1 MCKFLHLAS
10 LTNIDKLL
18 RRYEN
23 VVTGNAGKA
32 TVPPSLDKGSAG
44 FPLHTAKRAPESDG
58 MRFMKAAVLVLLSS
72 LLTQAQVVRSFE
84 GIDASQVAHPKFDV
98 DPNGSVG
105 TKQYLEWTNVYYQ
118 AFDKVT
124 FAPLWPAPQS
134 GILPFQKANMTNCQ
148 NVGGDGIVTFDRL
161 ASRWVIAARSQP
173 SPNSYYYCVAI
184 SNTDDL
190 ASSTLSWYTYQ
201 FSLSSLLGVNA
212 KGDVYFPDWPRF
224 GTWSNAYFVSFDLN
238 DADRSFAQVGVLVCA
253 LDRTN
258 MLIGAAANPMQCFSD
273 PDPIPANGAWYLKH
287 SVIPADI
294 EGKTAPPAG
303 RDEFLVSIQ
312 NPPKDGKTA
321 ASTSINLWQFHVDWT
336 TPANSA
342 LTRSTQ
348 SVSRYTPGCYDKK
361 AVDSTLCV
369 PESTTNTTGIH
380 LDSVGDR
387 LMPRFA
393 YRNFGSYESYLVSHT
408 VQPGKTQKTGIRWY
422 EFRITGSTPAVYQS
436 GTISPDTIWFRYM
449 PSIAQ
454 DKVGNAAVGYNLS
467 RGIAHPGIKAS
478 WWNLEQPAQPK
489 EINIIK
495 GIGDEENSPRYGDYN
510 SMTVDPVDD
519 CTFWFVAEYFQQ
531 NQTGKDINWDTRI
544 GEFKVPTCK

>member
-1 MCKFLHLAS
+1 
-10 LTNIDKLL
+10 
-18 RRYEN
+18 
-23 VVTGNAGKA
+23 
-32 TVPPSLDKGSAG
+32 
-44 FPLHTAKRAPESDG
+44 
-58 MRFMKAAVLVLLSS
+58 MKAAVLVLLSS
-72 LLTQAQVVRSFE
+72 LLTQAQVIRSFE
-84 GIDASQVAHPKFDV
+84 GIDASQVGHPKFDV

-118 AFDKVT
+118 AFDKLT
-124 FAPLWPAPQS
+124 FTQLWPVPQS
-134 GILPFQKANMTNCQ
+134 GVLPFQKANMTNCQ
-148 NVGGDGIVTFDRL
+148 NVGGDGIITFDRL
-161 ASRWVIAARSQP
+161 ASRWVIALRSQP
-173 SPNSYYYCVAI
+173 SANSYYYCVAI

-224 GTWSNAYFVSFDLN
+224 GTWSKAYFVSFDLN
-238 DADRSFAQVGVLVCA
+238 DADRSFAQIGVLVCA

-258 MLIGAAANPMQCFSD
+258 MLVGAPTNPMQCFSD
-273 PDPIPANGAWYLKH
+273 PDPIPTDGAWYLKH

-294 EGKTAPPAG
+294 EGKTPPPAG

-312 NPPKDGKTA
+312 NPPKDGKTG

-336 TPANSA
+336 TPSNSA
-342 LTRSTQ
+342 LTRSTA

-361 AVDSTLCV
+361 AVGNTLCV
-369 PESTTNTTGIH
+369 PESTSNTTGIR

-393 YRNFGSYESYLVSHT
+393 YRNFGTYESYLVSHT
-408 VQPGKTQKTGIRWY
+408 VQPGKTKKTGIRWY
-422 EFRITGSTPAVYQS
+422 EFRVNGSTADVFQS
-436 GTISPDTIWFRYM
+436 GTISPDTKWFRYM

-467 RGIAHPGIKAS
+467 RGNAHPGIKAS
-478 WWNLEQPAQPK
+478 WWNLGQPAQPK
-489 EINIIK
+489 EISIIK

-531 NQTGKDINWDTRI
+531 NQTGKEINWNTRI
-544 GEFKVPTCK
+544 AKFKVSSCK